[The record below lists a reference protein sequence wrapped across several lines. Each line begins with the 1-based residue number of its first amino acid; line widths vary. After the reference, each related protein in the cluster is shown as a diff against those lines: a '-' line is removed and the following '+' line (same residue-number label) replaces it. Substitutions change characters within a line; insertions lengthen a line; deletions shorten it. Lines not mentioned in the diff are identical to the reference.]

1 MLLNR
6 GSNYKTVLIKYFSF
20 PHGTGSVLPLAELL
34 RSIRKEDFK
43 QVLQSLKESPQIT
56 ANIALYLKNLF
67 QNRSFNL
74 SLTEANIL
82 SENAFIPEFKKRL
95 LNKILPPV
103 ENENTVS
110 FLVDHVSMLPKKD
123 LEYLRN
129 IHEEDFD
136 EFFRLLGISGFI
148 THPFVKNELLFSA
161 SILIWRVIGSAMDV
175 EVINMVPEYRNFN
188 NPFIAL
194 QKEMEELK
202 GQFQAEEN
210 FHLTSKDV
218 LYKQIKIYLH
228 HCQEFVDTAFKNS
241 SRYGISGKINQE
253 LLKMRQQ
260 LNRISDIVWLLVI
273 DGPEDDFRKSK
284 QLIFNILEYKSHK
297 NNLKELVDD
306 NSLLISHLITNHTA
320 ETGKHYI
327 TSSFRD
333 YMMMFWKAV
342 GGGVIVGALCVLK
355 TLYGSVPGSE
365 FHHAFLYAFNYAMG
379 FVMIYLMGF
388 TLATKQPAMTAA
400 TMAKVLSEN
409 ENTSQNHREFA
420 HVVSKLF
427 RSQFIAFVG
436 NVLLSF
442 PVALALIYGLDV
454 LLNAN
459 LATEK
464 SDKLLQDLDPF
475 QSKALFHASIAGVYL
490 FFSGIIA
497 GRIGNNSVY
506 YRIPRRISKNAF
518 LNRLFGRRFSQRLSR
533 FYAKNWA
540 GIVSNMWFGV
550 FLGITAP
557 VGKFLGLDLDIRHI
571 TFAAGNF
578 ALGLYGKEFSV
589 SASLFIICF
598 VTVFLIGFFNF
609 AVSFGLSMMLA
620 FRSRKIT
627 SEEVRQITSEIFR
640 YFLKNPL
647 KFFFPIRSYLDHRA
661 KEMVEKTGGATGSAD
676 H

>member
-1 MLLNR
+1 MLFYR
-6 GSNYKTVLIKYFSF
+6 GHSKYSTVLTKYFSY
-20 PHGTGSVLPLAELL
+20 PHGTASLHPLTEFL
-34 RSIRKEDFK
+34 RSIRQEDFK
-43 QVLQSLKESPQIT
+43 EVLQTLRDSPEIT
-56 ANIALYLKNLF
+56 ANLSHYLKNLF
-67 QNRSFNL
+67 HRRAFNL
-74 SLTEANIL
+74 SLTEADIL
-82 SENAFIPEFKKRL
+82 SENAFMSEFKKRL

-110 FLVDHVSMLPKKD
+110 YLVDRVSVLPKRD

-136 EFFRLLGISGFI
+136 AFFSLLGISGFI
-148 THPFVKNELLFSA
+148 RDSFVKNELLFSA
-161 SILIWRVIGSAMDV
+161 NILVWRVIGSAMDV
-175 EVINMVPEYRNFN
+175 EIINMVPEYRNFN

-194 QKEMEELK
+194 QKEVEELNT
-202 GQFQAEEN
+202 QFHADQN
-210 FHLTSKDV
+210 FNLSSKDV
-218 LYKQIKIYLH
+218 LYKQIKIYLD
-228 HCQEFVDTAFKNS
+228 HCLTFVDTAFKNS

-260 LNRISDIVWLLVI
+260 LNRISDIMGLMVI
-273 DGPEDDFRKSK
+273 DSPEDDFRKSK
-284 QLIFNILEYKSHK
+284 QLIFNVLEYKSHK

-327 TSSFRD
+327 TSTFRD
-333 YMMMFWKAV
+333 YMQMFWKAV

-355 TLYGSVPGSE
+355 MLYGSVPGSE

-409 ENTSQNHREFA
+409 YNTSQNHREFA

-464 SDKLLQDLDPF
+464 SDKLLQDLNPF
-475 QSKALFHASIAGVYL
+475 ESKALLHASIAGVYL

-506 YRIPRRISKNAF
+506 YRIPRRISKNAV

-540 GIVSNMWFGV
+540 GIISNMWFGV
-550 FLGITAP
+550 FLGVTAP
-557 VGKFLGLDLDIRHI
+557 VGQFFGLDLDIRHI

-578 ALGLYGKEFSV
+578 ALGLYGKEFSISV
-589 SASLFIICF
+589 SLFAICF

-609 AVSFGLSMMLA
+609 AVSFGLSILLA

-627 SEEVRQITSEIFR
+627 NEEVRQISSEIFR

-647 KFFFPIRSYLDHRA
+647 KFFFPIRSYLDLRA
-661 KEMVEKTGGATGSAD
+661 KEMVEKTGSTESED